1 MIGSPYPGY
10 LGVVGWTGASRILNL
25 KNDADYRR
33 FAGVWSNGKF
43 EIFAG
48 FTQDHH

>member
-1 MIGSPYPGY
+1 MTWVSVFRLFRGAW
-10 LGVVGWTGASRILNL
+10 VTGASRILNL

-33 FAGVWSNGKF
+33 FTGVWSNGEF
-43 EIFAG
+43 EIYDG